1 MQTSFRGYNKL
12 SAALRF
18 VLIYLTLFPL
28 LLYGVPLS
36 VTTPNLPR
44 SPGFLQS
51 LICFSVIIITIAGGL
66 FGLGIS
72 LHSLMFLC
80 LLWVGLNAYSLGY
93 GYIHIRELMTSA
105 LTRAMPA
112 IYIFILI
119 GMVIASFMHSG
130 TIATLI
136 YYGLTLLSP
145 SLFLAVGLLLCALM
159 SVATGTSWGTVGT
172 LGVVFMGIGSAM
184 NIPLPLVA
192 GMIVCGATFG
202 DKMSPISDTTN
213 LAAMSAGTN
222 LYRHIYAMLFTTTPA
237 FILTFFIFLV
247 IGSNYAE
254 QNINLTDVTSIQT
267 ALTKHYSLMPLI
279 TLLPLILLAVLSIRK
294 VPAEVTMSCSIM
306 LAVLIAIVYQGE
318 SSISVLNAL
327 WDNTP
332 ESTGIASLDALL
344 GRGGISSMSWTLL
357 LALMAIALGGIL
369 HGAGF
374 LTVLLAGI
382 IKRVQRTTT
391 LIVTTILSGFLGNI
405 AMGEAYIS
413 IILSCQLFKPQYKQQ
428 NLEPAILSRSVEE
441 GATMTAGL
449 IPWTTAGAF
458 YTATLGV
465 DVLDFAPYAFFN
477 YFNAVISVAMAAF
490 GIGLLKPKTKPALA

>member
-1 MQTSFRGYNKL
+1 M
-12 SAALRF
+12 
-18 VLIYLTLFPL
+18 
-28 LLYGVPLS
+28 S
-36 VTTPNLPR
+36 VITPNLPR
-44 SPGFLQS
+44 SPGFFQS
-51 LICFSVIIITIAGGL
+51 LICFSVIVITIAGGL

-72 LHSLMFLC
+72 LHTLMFLC
-80 LLWVGLNAYSLGY
+80 LLWVGLNAFRLGY
-93 GYIHIRELMTSA
+93 GYIQIRELMTNA

-119 GMVIASFMHSG
+119 GMVISSFMHSG

-136 YYGLTLLSP
+136 YYGLSWLSP
-145 SLFLAVGLLLCALM
+145 SLFLAIGLLLCAVM

-172 LGVVFMGIGSAM
+172 LGVVFIGIGSAM

-213 LAAMSAGTN
+213 LAAMSAGTD
-222 LYRHIYAMLFTTTPA
+222 LYRHIYSMLFTTVPT
-237 FILTFFIFLV
+237 FILTFLIFLV
-247 IGSNYAE
+247 IGLNYGE
-254 QNINLTDVTSIQT
+254 QNLDLSEVTSIQT
-267 ALTKHYSLMPLI
+267 ALITNYSLTPLV

-306 LAVLIAIVYQGE
+306 LAVLIAILYQEE
-318 SSISVLNAL
+318 STISVLNAL
-327 WDNTP
+327 WENTP
-332 ESTGIASLDALL
+332 ATTGIPNLDALL

-374 LTVLLAGI
+374 LTSLLAGI
-382 IKRVQRTTT
+382 IKRVQRTAT
-391 LIVTTILSGFLGNI
+391 LIATTIISGFLGNI

-413 IILSCQLFKPQYKQQ
+413 IILSCQLFKPKYEQK
-428 NLEPAILSRSVEE
+428 NLEAAILSRSVEE
-441 GATMTAGL
+441 GSTMTTGL

-458 YTATLGV
+458 YAATLGV
-465 DVLDFAPYAFFN
+465 DVLDYAPYAFFN
-477 YFNAVISVAMAAF
+477 YLNAIIAVVMASL
-490 GIGLLKPKTKPALA
+490 GVGLLKSKSKFA